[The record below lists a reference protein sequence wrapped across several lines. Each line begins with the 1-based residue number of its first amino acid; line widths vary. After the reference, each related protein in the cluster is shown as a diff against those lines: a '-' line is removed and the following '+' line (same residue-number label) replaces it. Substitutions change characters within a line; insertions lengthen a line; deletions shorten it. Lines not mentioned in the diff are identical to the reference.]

1 MSDFSPAPPPPL
13 TGPPGPTGRKPSRL
27 WFFLAMVLALALA
40 VSMLVNLALVVAVG
54 GKEEGGRVKG
64 YTASLVDGDKEQED
78 FIAIVPVQGMIMEPP
93 SDSPGKGS
101 FGSMSKLL
109 KQLSKEKNLK
119 GILLVVDSPGGGV
132 TASDRMYEELK
143 HFKDEKKIPVVAVF
157 EDVAASGGYYVAMA
171 ADHIM
176 AHPTT
181 ITGSIG
187 VIAHFYNMAELMGKI
202 GVEENTIKSLNWQ
215 GKESFKDI
223 GSPYRKMKPEER
235 KIMQDM
241 ITEMWVRFT
250 DVVAEGRKGKL
261 TPEEVRK
268 LADGRVFSGGAAL
281 KAKLVDSV
289 GYSRDAYKE
298 IRKRCGNDKAKIIR
312 YLPEKSWE
320 DLFSA
325 QSLTPKIEL
334 PVSSGVFY
342 LWEPR

>member
-1 MSDFSPAPPPPL
+1 MSDFTPAPPPP
-13 TGPPGPTGRKPSRL
+13 PPALPARKPSRI
-27 WFFLAMVLALALA
+27 WFFVAILLGLGLGI
-40 VSMLVNLALVVAVG
+40 SLFVNLILVVAVG
-54 GKEEGGRVKG
+54 GKEESGVKG
-64 YTASLVDGDKEQED
+64 FSASLVDGAKDQED
-78 FIAIVPVQGMIMEPP
+78 FIAIVPVQGVIMEPP
-93 SDSPGKGS
+93 SDNPSKGS
-101 FGSMSKLL
+101 LGSMVKLL
-109 KQLSKEKNLK
+109 KQLSKEEHLK

-143 HFKDEKKIPVVAVF
+143 HFKEEKKIPVVAIF

-187 VIAHFYNMAELMGKI
+187 VISHFFDFSELMGKL
-202 GVEENTIKSLNWQ
+202 GVQENTIKSLNFQ

-223 GSPYRKMKPEER
+223 GSPYRKMRPEER
-235 KIMQDM
+235 KLMQEM
-241 ITEMWVRFT
+241 ITEMWERFT
-250 DVVAEGRKGKL
+250 TVVAEGRKGKL
-261 TPEEVRK
+261 TLQEVQK

-281 KAKLVDSV
+281 KVKLIDSV

-298 IRKRCGNDKAKIIR
+298 IRKRCGNEKAKIVR

-334 PVSSGVFY
+334 PISSGVFY
-342 LWEPR
+342 LWEPH

>member
-1 MSDFSPAPPPPL
+1 MSELSPAPPPP
-13 TGPPGPTGRKPSRL
+13 PPGSSGGPARKPSRI
-27 WFFLAMVLALALA
+27 WFFVAVFLALGLGISLFVNLVLA
-40 VSMLVNLALVVAVG
+40 VAVG
-54 GKEEGGRVKG
+54 GKDEVGVKG
-64 YTASLVDGDKEQED
+64 FTASLVDGEKDQED
-78 FIAIVPVQGMIMEPP
+78 FIAIVPVQGVIMEAP
-93 SDSPGKGS
+93 SDNPGKGS
-101 FGSMSKLL
+101 LGSMVKLL
-109 KQLSKEKNLK
+109 KQLSKEEHLK

-143 HFKDEKKIPVVAVF
+143 HFKDEKKIPVVALF

-171 ADHIM
+171 SDHIM

-187 VIAHFYNMAELMGKI
+187 VISHFFDFSELMGKI
-202 GVEENTIKSLNWQ
+202 GVQENTIKSLNWE

-235 KIMQDM
+235 KIMQAL
-241 ITEMWVRFT
+241 ITEMWDRFT
-250 DVVAEGRKGKL
+250 TVVAEGRKGKL
-261 TPEEVRK
+261 TLAEVRK

-281 KAKLVDSV
+281 KARLIDSV

-298 IRKRCGNDKAKIIR
+298 IRKRCGNDKAKIVR

-320 DLFSA
+320 DIFGA
-325 QSLTPKIEL
+325 QSFAPKIEL
-334 PVSSGVFY
+334 PISSGVFY